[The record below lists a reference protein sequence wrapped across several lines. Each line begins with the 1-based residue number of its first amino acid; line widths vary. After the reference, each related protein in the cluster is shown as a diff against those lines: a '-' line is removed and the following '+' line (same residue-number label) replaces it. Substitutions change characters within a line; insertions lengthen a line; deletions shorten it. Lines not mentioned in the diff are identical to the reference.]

1 MGSGTEQGLKMT
13 HVAYWRYAV
22 PIVLLAILSG
32 LYLWMHPL
40 SQRLLTPPPGGF
52 VAVTMVTVMPVALIA
67 GYMLS
72 KDIPSRLLQRL
83 TLIAVMA
90 LSIYAG
96 GENARGLYALS
107 AFNGQKTVAREP
119 WMTLGGRGDT
129 MTLTSLR
136 RRRSISVPASP
147 DAVAAARAGRC
158 VSIAVERSAS
168 GAERVAGS
176 QPAIQTM
183 DIYSC

>member
-1 MGSGTEQGLKMT
+1 MNQ
-13 HVAYWRYAV
+13 VAYWRYAV

-32 LYLWMHPL
+32 LYVRMHPL

-52 VAVTMVTVMPVALIA
+52 VAVTMVTVMGVAFIA
-67 GYMLS
+67 AYMLA

-90 LSIYAG
+90 LSIYGG

-107 AFNGQKTVAREP
+107 AFNGQNTIAREP

-176 QPAIQTM
+176 EPAIQTS